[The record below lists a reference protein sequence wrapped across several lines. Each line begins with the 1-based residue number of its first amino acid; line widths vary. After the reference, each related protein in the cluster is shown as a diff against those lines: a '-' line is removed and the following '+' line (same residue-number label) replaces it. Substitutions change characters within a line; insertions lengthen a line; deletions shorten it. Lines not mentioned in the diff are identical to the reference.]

1 MKPFS
6 KKATNFLEEFFFI
19 FIRKRFLLVGNI
31 LLASNDSKTIIF
43 LKKKNPANSAK

>member
-19 FIRKRFLLVGNI
+19 FTRKRFLLAEDI
-31 LLASNDSKTIIF
+31 LSTRNDSKTIIF
-43 LKKKNPANSAK
+43 LKKKNPTNSAK